1 MPLQKLQF
9 KPGLNKDQTNYT
21 NEGGW
26 FECDKVRFRS
36 GYPQKIGGWLRYG
49 TFTVAGICRQM
60 FNWITTNSDNYLAL
74 GTSKK
79 LYIETGQILNDIT
92 PIRQTF
98 ATTATDDCF
107 TTVDGSNT
115 VTVTI
120 TAYGALDGDYV
131 TFSGVVGP
139 IGGIPQ
145 DEFNAE
151 FIITKVDA
159 NSFTITTATAATS
172 SASGGGTAITAD
184 FQISVGN
191 DNASL
196 GNGWGAGTW
205 SRGAWGS
212 GSPTP
217 VVNPQ
222 RDWFLQNFD
231 NDLVANIRNG
241 VIYYWQYA
249 SGTTVR
255 ATPLAT
261 TTIDGIAPAD
271 VPDQAMQIL
280 VSQNDKHLIAFG
292 CTPFGASAPTF
303 DPLLIRFASQDQPNV
318 WTPLVTNSA
327 GFLRVS
333 RGSAIVCAV
342 ATRQEILVFTEGTLN
357 SLQFLGTTDVFGL
370 QELSDNI
377 SILSPRSVV
386 TVNNTAYW
394 MGHDKFYAYGGR
406 VETLPCPIRNHVF
419 QNLNYDQADQI
430 VSGTNEGYNEV
441 WWFYPTANS
450 QVNNAYVIYNHLE
463 RIWYYGTI
471 DRTAWSDSSL
481 REYPQAVTGTYFTG
495 FISGTTLTVTAV
507 SAGILQVGSVISGT
521 GVAVGTTITSLGTGL
536 GNVGT
541 YTVNI
546 SQSVVLSAMTG
557 DSVIYN
563 HEQGLNDNILPMNSY
578 IASSDFDL
586 VDGDQFI
593 LTKRIIPDVSF
604 QGSTATTPEVTM
616 FIKPRN
622 FPGNVYS
629 NTETGT
635 VIETSVDIYTEQIFM
650 RARARQ
656 MAVEIESTDLDVQ
669 WQLGSP
675 RLDGR
680 PDGKR

>member
-9 KPGLNKDQTNYT
+9 KPGVNKDQTNYT

-26 FECDKVRFRS
+26 FECDKIRFRS

-49 TFTVAGICRQM
+49 TFTIAGICRQM
-60 FNWITTNSDNYLAL
+60 FNWITTSSDNYLAL

-79 LYIETGQILNDIT
+79 LYIEAGQILYDIT

-98 ATTATDDCF
+98 ISPATDNCF
-107 TTVDGSNT
+107 TTVNGSKV
-115 VTVTI
+115 VTVAI
-120 TAYGALDGDYV
+120 TSHGAIDGDYV
-131 TFSGVVGP
+131 TFSGVVGS
-139 IGGIPQ
+139 IGGIPEA
-145 DEFNAE
+145 EFNAE
-151 FIITKVDA
+151 FIIDQIST
-159 NSFTITTATAATS
+159 NSFTINLTTAATS
-172 SASGGGTAITAD
+172 STSGGGTTITAA

-191 DNASL
+191 DNASI

-212 GSPTP
+212 GSGVP

-241 VIYYWQYA
+241 AIYYWQY
-249 SGTTVR
+249 SGGTGVR
-255 ATPLAT
+255 ATLLST
-261 TTIDGIAPAD
+261 TTINGVAPSD
-271 VPDQAMQIL
+271 VPTQAMQIL
-280 VSQNDKHLIAFG
+280 VSQNDKHLICFGATAFG
-292 CTPFGASAPTF
+292 GGSF
-303 DPLLIRFASQDQPNV
+303 DPLLIRWASQDQPNN
-318 WTPLVTNSA
+318 WTPQVTNSA

-333 RGSAIVCAV
+333 RGSAIVCAI
-342 ATRQEILVFTEGTLN
+342 ATRQEVLVFTEGTLS
-357 SLQFLGTTDVFGL
+357 SLQYLGTTDVFGL
-370 QELSDNI
+370 QELADNI
-377 SILSPRSVV
+377 SILSPRSVAV
-386 TVNNTAYW
+386 VNNTAYW
-394 MGHDKFYAYGGR
+394 FGHDKFYAYSGR
-406 VETLPCPIRNHVF
+406 VETLPCTIRNHIF

-430 VSGTNEGYNEV
+430 VCGTNEGWNEI

-450 QVNNAYVIYNHLE
+450 QVNNAYAIYNYLE
-463 RIWYYGTI
+463 KIWYYGTI

-481 REYPQAVTGTYFTG
+481 REYPQALTATYFTG
-495 FISGTTLTVTAV
+495 SISDTTLTVT
-507 SAGILQVGSVISGT
+507 GTPTGFLQVGSVVAGT
-521 GVAVGTTITSLGTGL
+521 GVAVGTTITALGTGL
-536 GNVGT
+536 GGVGT

-546 SQSVVLSAMTG
+546 SQLVTQTAMTG

-563 HEQGLNDNILPMNSY
+563 HEQGVNDNVLPMNSY

-593 LTKRIIPDVSF
+593 LTKRIIPDISF
-604 QGSTATTPEVTM
+604 TGSTATTPEVTM
-616 FIKPRN
+616 LIKPRN
-622 FPGNVYS
+622 FPGNAYT
-629 NTETGT
+629 NTEIGA
-635 VIETSVDIYTEQIFM
+635 VIETSVDVYTEQIFM

-656 MAVEIESTDLDVQ
+656 MAVEIESNNLGVQ

>member
-9 KPGLNKDQTNYT
+9 KPGLNRDQTNYS

-26 FECDKVRFRS
+26 NNCDKIRFRS

-49 TFTVAGICRQM
+49 TFVVAGICRQV
-60 FNWITTNSDNYLAL
+60 FNWITTASDNYLAL

-79 LYIETGQILNDIT
+79 LYIEAGQILNDIT
-92 PIRQTF
+92 PIRATF
-98 ATTATDDCF
+98 TTPATDNCF
-107 TTVDGSNT
+107 TTVNGSKT

-120 TAYGALDGDYV
+120 VAHGATDGDYV
-131 TFSGVVGP
+131 TFSGAIAV
-139 IGGIPQ
+139 GGITAP
-145 DEFNAE
+145 NLNTE
-151 FIITKVDA
+151 FIVDQVTT
-159 NSFTITTATAATS
+159 NTFTITVATAATS
-172 SASGGGTAITAD
+172 SASGGGSAITAA

-191 DNASL
+191 AIASI
-196 GNGWGAGTW
+196 GYGWGAGTW

-212 GSPTP
+212 GNPTP
-217 VVNPQ
+217 VVNVQ

-241 VIYYWQYA
+241 AIYYWQY
-249 SGTTVR
+249 SGGTATR
-255 ATPLAT
+255 ATLLST
-261 TTIDGIAPAD
+261 TTISGVAPAD
-271 VPDQAMQIL
+271 VPTEAMQIL
-280 VSQNDKHLIAFG
+280 VSQNDKHLLAFG
-292 CTPFGASAPTF
+292 CTPFGGGAA
-303 DPLLIRFASQDQPNV
+303 DPLLIRFATQDQPNV

-370 QELSDNI
+370 QELADNI
-377 SILSPRSVV
+377 SILSPRAVV

-406 VETLPCPIRNHVF
+406 VETLPCTLRNHVF
-419 QNLNYDQADQI
+419 QNLNYEQADQI
-430 VSGTNEGYNEV
+430 VSGTNEGWNEV
-441 WWFYPTANS
+441 WWFYPTADSNI
-450 QVNNAYVIYNHLE
+450 NNAYVIYNHLE
-463 RIWYYGTI
+463 KIWYYGTI

-481 REYPQAVTGTYFTG
+481 REYPQAITGTYVTG
-495 FISGTTLTVTAV
+495 SISGTTLTITAVTAG
-507 SAGILQVGSVISGT
+507 SLQVGSVLDGT
-521 GVAVGTTITSLGTGL
+521 GVLPGTTITALGTGT
-536 GNVGT
+536 GGTGT

-546 SQSVVLSAMTG
+546 SQSVVSTALTS
-557 DSVIYN
+557 DSLIYN
-563 HEQGLNDNILPMNSY
+563 HEQGLNDDTVAMSSY

-593 LTKRIIPDVSF
+593 LTKRIIPDMNF
-604 QGSTATTPEVTM
+604 EGSTANTPTVTM
-616 FIKPRN
+616 LIKPRN
-622 FPGNVYS
+622 FPGNAYT
-629 NTETGT
+629 NTETGS

-656 MAVEIESTDLDVQ
+656 MAIEVASTELNVQ

-680 PDGKR
+680 PDGRR

>member
-9 KPGLNKDQTNYT
+9 KPGLNRDQTNYT

-26 FECDKVRFRS
+26 YECDKIRFRS
-36 GYPQKIGGWLRYG
+36 GYPQKMGGWLRYG
-49 TFTVAGICRQM
+49 LFTVVGVCRQV
-60 FNWITTNSDNYLAL
+60 FNWITTASDNYLGL

-79 LYIETGQILNDIT
+79 LYIEAGQILYDIT

-98 ATTATDDCF
+98 TSTATNNCF
-107 TTVDGSNT
+107 TTTNGSKT
-115 VTVTI
+115 VTVTLI
-120 TAYGALDGDYV
+120 SHGASDGDYV
-131 TFSGVVGP
+131 TFSGVVGA
-139 IGGIPQ
+139 IGGIPEAQ
-145 DEFNAE
+145 FNAE
-151 FIITKVDA
+151 FIIDQITA
-159 NSFTITTATAATS
+159 NSFTINLTTAATS
-172 SASGGGTAITAD
+172 STSGGGTGITAA

-191 DNASL
+191 DNASS
-196 GNGWGAGTW
+196 GTGWGAGVW

-212 GSPTP
+212 GSGVP

-241 VIYYWQYA
+241 VIYYWKY
-249 SGTTVR
+249 SGGIGVR

-261 TTIDGIAPAD
+261 TTISGVAPSD
-271 VPDQAMQIL
+271 VPTQAMQVL
-280 VSQNDKHLIAFG
+280 VSQNDKHLLCFG
-292 CTPFGASAPTF
+292 ATPFGGGAF
-303 DPLLIRFASQDQPNV
+303 DPLLIRWATQDQPNV
-318 WTPLVTNSA
+318 WTPQVTNSA
-327 GFLRVS
+327 GFIRVS
-333 RGSAIVCAV
+333 RGSAIVAAI

-370 QELSDNI
+370 QELADNI
-377 SILSPRSVV
+377 SILSARSVAV
-386 TVNNTAYW
+386 VNNTAYW
-394 MGHDKFYAYGGR
+394 FGHDKFYAYGGR
-406 VETLPCPIRNHVF
+406 VETLPCTIRNHVF
-419 QNLNYDQADQI
+419 QNLNYEQSEQI
-430 VSGTNEGYNEV
+430 VSGTNEGWNEI
-441 WWFYPTANS
+441 WWFYPTADS

-463 RIWYYGTI
+463 KIWYYGTI

-481 REYPQAVTGTYFTG
+481 REYPQALTATYFTG
-495 FISGTTLTVTAV
+495 AISGTTLTVTNSV
-507 SAGILQVGSVISGT
+507 VGILQVGSVIEGT
-521 GVAVGTTITSLGTGL
+521 GVTVGTIITALGTGI
-536 GNVGT
+536 GGAGT

-546 SQSVVLSAMTG
+546 SQLVTSTAMTG
-557 DSVIYN
+557 NSVIYN

-593 LTKRIIPDVSF
+593 LTKRIIPDMNF
-604 QGSTATTPEVTM
+604 TGSTATDPEVTM

-622 FPGNVYS
+622 FPGNAYS
-629 NTETGT
+629 NTETGA
-635 VIETSVDIYTEQIFM
+635 VIETSVDIYTDQIFM

-656 MAVEIESTDLDVQ
+656 MAIEIESTDLGVQ

>member
-9 KPGLNKDQTNYT
+9 KPGLNRDQTNYS

-26 FECDKVRFRS
+26 YECDKIRFRS

-49 TFTVAGICRQM
+49 TFVVAGICRQM
-60 FNWITTNSDNYLAL
+60 FNWITTNSDNFLAL

-79 LYIETGQILNDIT
+79 LYIEAGQILNDIT

-98 ATTATDDCF
+98 VSPATDNCFATTN
-107 TTVDGSNT
+107 GSKV

-120 TAYGALDGDYV
+120 ASHGASDGDYV

-145 DEFNAE
+145 SEFNAE
-151 FIITKVDA
+151 FIVDQITA
-159 NSFTITTATAATS
+159 NSFTINLVTAATS
-172 SASGGGTAITAD
+172 STSGGGTAITAA
-184 FQISVGN
+184 FQIAVGN
-191 DNASL
+191 DNASI

-241 VIYYWQYA
+241 TIYYWQYA
-249 SGTTVR
+249 SGTGVR

-261 TTIDGIAPAD
+261 TTIGGIAPAD
-271 VPDQAMQIL
+271 VPAQAMQVL

-303 DPLLIRFASQDQPNV
+303 DPLLIRFATQDQPNV

-333 RGSAIVCAV
+333 RGSAIVCAI

-357 SLQFLGTTDVFGL
+357 SLQYLGTTDVFGL
-370 QELSDNI
+370 QELADNI
-377 SILSPRSVV
+377 SILSPRSVAV
-386 TVNNTAYW
+386 VNNTAYW
-394 MGHDKFYAYGGR
+394 FGHDKFYAYGGR
-406 VETLPCPIRNHVF
+406 VETLPCSIRNYVF
-419 QNLNYDQADQI
+419 QNLNYAQADQI
-430 VSGTNEGYNEV
+430 ISGTNEGWNEI
-441 WWFYPTANS
+441 WWFYPTADS

-481 REYPQAVTGTYFTG
+481 REYPQATTATYCTGS
-495 FISGTTLTVTAV
+495 ISSTTLTVT
-507 SAGILQVGSVISGT
+507 
-521 GVAVGTTITSLGTGL
+521 GVDRK
-536 GNVGT
+536 
-541 YTVNI
+541 
-546 SQSVVLSAMTG
+546 SVV
-557 DSVIYN
+557 
-563 HEQGLNDNILPMNSY
+563 
-578 IASSDFDL
+578 
-586 VDGDQFI
+586 
-593 LTKRIIPDVSF
+593 
-604 QGSTATTPEVTM
+604 
-616 FIKPRN
+616 
-622 FPGNVYS
+622 
-629 NTETGT
+629 
-635 VIETSVDIYTEQIFM
+635 
-650 RARARQ
+650 
-656 MAVEIESTDLDVQ
+656 
-669 WQLGSP
+669 
-675 RLDGR
+675 
-680 PDGKR
+680 